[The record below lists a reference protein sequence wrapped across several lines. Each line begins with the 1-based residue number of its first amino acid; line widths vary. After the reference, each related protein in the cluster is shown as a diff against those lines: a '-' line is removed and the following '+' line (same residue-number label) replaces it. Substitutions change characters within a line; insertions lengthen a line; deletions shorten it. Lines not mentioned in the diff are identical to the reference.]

1 MIKHYTIGYFDGQH
15 KHQDIYADAETSW
28 EAKDSVLENNLY
40 LHDHPNAID
49 YILVKD

>member
-1 MIKHYTIGYFDGQH
+1 MTKNYTIGYFDGQH
-15 KHQDIYADAETSW
+15 KHQDTYSDAETSW

>member
-15 KHQDIYADAETSW
+15 KHQDTYVDAETSW
-28 EAKDSVLENNLY
+28 EARYSALENHKY
-40 LHDHPNAID
+40 LHEHPNSID